1 MKRDLFKMEKIFFT
15 RDVQGLLERK
25 FGSDFG
31 PRTLV
36 VYHDMY
42 DKPDVKA
49 AEVVNW
55 RKYKAAHDKY
65 EVNRIVL
72 IGMNRMK
79 PPHNR
84 CDFIHAY
91 LSVMTPQIHKI
102 SIDTAPFIGE
112 PWRLF
117 YHYQVVNSFAGFG
130 ANYSYPLEGEWLKWF
145 SRDFEECR
153 FSPKNLKGCIV
164 DTYTELPRLRT
175 SFELYMPDADSL
187 EWYEE
192 AKKAEFGKFR
202 SYKTLL
208 RSFLKSA
215 NKHFGIDLTYDSYL
229 KNKHIRVPDVGIY
242 RFIVEENRRR
252 LDIYNLFAV

>member
-1 MKRDLFKMEKIFFT
+1 MEKIFFT
-15 RDVQGLLERK
+15 KDIQGLLESR

-31 PRTLV
+31 LRTLV

-42 DKPDVKA
+42 EKPEVKA
-49 AEVVNW
+49 AEVVGW
-55 RKYKAAHDKY
+55 RKYKTSHDKY
-65 EVNRIVL
+65 EVSRIVL

-84 CDFIHAY
+84 CEFIHAY
-91 LSVMTPQIHKI
+91 LSVMTPQIAKI

-117 YHYQVVNSFAGFG
+117 YHYQVVNSFGAFG
-130 ANYSYPLEGEWLKWF
+130 ANYSYPLEGEYLKWF
-145 SRDFEECR
+145 SRDIEECK
-153 FSPKNLKGCIV
+153 FSPGNLKECIV
-164 DTYTELPRLRT
+164 DTYTDLPRLKT

-192 AKKAEFGKFR
+192 AKRAEFKKFR
-202 SYKTLL
+202 SYKLLLKALL
-208 RSFLKSA
+208 RSA
-215 NKHFGIDLTYDSYL
+215 NDHFGTTLSYDSYL
-229 KNKHIRVPDVGIY
+229 EDRHIMVPDLGIY

-252 LDIYNLFAV
+252 LDIYNLFAL